1 MSDGS
6 TALTPNPPRSG
17 LPTADER
24 LTEAPNQRSAAILD
38 QGMTERPPDTPN
50 ERSAAIADVG
60 NSDDTEPVVI
70 SEPAVAPIAMTSPT
84 AEAVTWPI
92 RVASEWAARLLL
104 IGAGLYV
111 LLIVLEKVSLVAF
124 AFVLALFFASVLH
137 PVEVR
142 LRPVLGGRKSAS
154 SALVLLAGV
163 VVFGLIGWFV
173 VQQITSHANQL
184 SDQVNQV
191 SVKIQNWLRTGP
203 LKLRDTNFGNVG
215 DSITS
220 TLKKHQSQIVSS
232 AVSTAAIVAELVGGA
247 LLALLG
253 TFFLIRDGES
263 IWSWSLRLLPRA
275 AHSRVDVAGRR
286 GWFTLSGYIR
296 GQVTIAFI
304 HAVSI
309 GIALLILRVPLAAAL
324 AVIVF
329 LGSFVPILGLT
340 IAGALCIGVTLLEH
354 GVTAAVIIAVVIIF
368 LVQAEGNLL
377 QPIIMSRAVH
387 IHPLAVAFTVAAGT
401 TLYGITGALVAVPL
415 VAFTNSFIRA
425 LRQEPA
431 DPVTEGKPA

>member
-6 TALTPNPPRSG
+6 TALPAGPHQLPRPSA
-17 LPTADER
+17 PTA
-24 LTEAPNQRSAAILD
+24 T
-38 QGMTERPPDTPN
+38 PDRQTAN
-50 ERSAAIADVG
+50 ERSAEISDVG
-60 NSDDTEPVVI
+60 DASAEEPVVI

-92 RVASEWAARLLL
+92 RVASEWAARLLV

-111 LLIVLEKVSLVAF
+111 LLIVLDKVSLVGF
-124 AFVLALFFASVLH
+124 AFVLSLFFASVLH
-137 PVEVR
+137 PLELR
-142 LRPVLGGRKSAS
+142 LRPVVGGRRSAS
-154 SALVLLAGV
+154 SALVLLAGI
-163 VVFGLIGWFV
+163 VVFALVGAFV
-173 VQQITSHANQL
+173 VQQISSHATEL
-184 SDQVNQV
+184 TDQVNQV
-191 SVKIQNWLRTGP
+191 TVKVQNWLRTGP
-203 LKLRDTNFGNVG
+203 LKLRDTNLGNLG
-215 DSITS
+215 DQITA
-220 TLKKHQSQIVSS
+220 TLKKHQSEVLSS
-232 AVSTAAIVAELVGGA
+232 AVSTAAIAAELVAGA
-247 LLALLG
+247 LLALLA

-263 IWSWSLRLLPRA
+263 IWGWALRLLPRA

-286 GWFTLSGYIR
+286 GWQTLSGYIR

-309 GIALLILRVPLAAAL
+309 GVVLLILRVPLAAAL

-340 IAGALCIGVTLLEH
+340 VAGALCIGITLLEH

-387 IHPLAVAFTVAAGT
+387 IHPLAVAFAVAAGT

-425 LRQEPA
+425 LRQEPV
-431 DPVTEGKPA
+431 DPVTENKTA